1 MILASSATRIG
12 LSGMQAAQ
20 TRLDVTA
27 HNVANVQTE
36 GFQRQRVE
44 QTANAETGGV
54 TARVTRSGTAD
65 TATGESIDRL
75 AEDMVEQKMAKYTYL
90 ANLQTVKT
98 EQEMMGNL
106 LDIRA

>member
-20 TRLDVTA
+20 TRLNVTA

-54 TARVTRSGTAD
+54 TARVTQPES
-65 TATGESIDRL
+65 ATGQNVDAL
-75 AEDMVEQKMAKYTYL
+75 VEDMVEQKMAKNTYL

-106 LDIRA
+106 LDIQA

>member
-1 MILASSATRIG
+1 MILASSATQIG

-20 TRLDVTA
+20 TRLNVTA

-54 TARVTRSGTAD
+54 TARVTRPE
-65 TATGESIDRL
+65 TATGQNVDAL
-75 AEDMVEQKMAKYTYL
+75 VEDMVEQKMAKNTYL

-106 LDIRA
+106 LDIQA